1 MTQSVVW
8 FPVCTECLVL
18 IKKTAL
24 SSGLE
29 AELVKTEVCSWLCKA
44 MKFSG
49 PPESMYAVNNLGAL
63 QTVMYKRG
71 LQRRR
76 RGKEVPVPRDPRSL
90 EEDMWKE
97 ARRRNVVTPRSRAQ
111 LAEYILALEECRSPV
126 TLIKAASV
134 A

>member
-1 MTQSVVW
+1 
-8 FPVCTECLVL
+8 
-18 IKKTAL
+18 
-24 SSGLE
+24 
-29 AELVKTEVCSWLCKA
+29 

-49 PPESMYAVNNLGAL
+49 PPGSVYAVNNLGAL

-76 RGKEVPVPRDPRSL
+76 RGKEVSVPRDPRSL